1 MWMLAVGVAGTE
13 EVRGNV
19 WTVWTVLNLFTW
31 PLSSIVLIYV
41 GRIGILRLREVWID
55 YTFLEPIRD
64 RSDV

>member
-1 MWMLAVGVAGTE
+1 MLAVGVAGTE
-13 EVRGNV
+13 GVRGNV
-19 WTVWTVLNLFTW
+19 WTAWTIDDFFTW

-41 GRIGILRLREVWID
+41 GRIGIPRLREVWIN

>member
-1 MWMLAVGVAGTE
+1 MAGTE
-13 EVRGNV
+13 GVGGNV
-19 WTVWTVLNLFTW
+19 WTAWTVDGIFTW

-41 GRIGILRLREVWID
+41 GRIGIPRLREVWID